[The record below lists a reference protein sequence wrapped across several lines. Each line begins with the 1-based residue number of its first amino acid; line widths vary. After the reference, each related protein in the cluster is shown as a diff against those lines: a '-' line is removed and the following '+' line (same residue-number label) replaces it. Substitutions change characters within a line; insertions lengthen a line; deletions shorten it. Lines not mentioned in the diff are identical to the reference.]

1 MCADL
6 ETVWPG
12 AGSAED
18 LLRIKRGR
26 YRRLAVERCE
36 LTPGVAEAIERL
48 ARRSP
53 LAVATSSSLG
63 DIEPILQRYE
73 LRGFFTAILT
83 IESVERPKPDPQI
96 YHMAA
101 ERLNREPSRC
111 WVFEDSPRGMEA
123 ARRSGARAIAVTTTF
138 GSDAL
143 APHCASIADF
153 LDADRIETL
162 LF

>member
-83 IESVERPKPDPQI
+83 IESVERPKPDP
-96 YHMAA
+96 
-101 ERLNREPSRC
+101 SRC